1 VELGRGLALVDWQ
14 AAVRALDAGR
24 LACSGSEAQ
33 VLRLAASIAEGVP
46 VDLGAAV
53 TGLDQ
58 TNIALVARAV
68 LHAGGRCQAVVTV
81 GVQGR

>member
-1 VELGRGLALVDWQ
+1 MLALVDWQ
-14 AAVRALDAGR
+14 AAVGALDAGR
-24 LACSGSEAQ
+24 LVCSGSEAQ

-68 LHAGGRCQAVVTV
+68 LHANGRRQAIVGV
-81 GVQGR
+81 GVQGW